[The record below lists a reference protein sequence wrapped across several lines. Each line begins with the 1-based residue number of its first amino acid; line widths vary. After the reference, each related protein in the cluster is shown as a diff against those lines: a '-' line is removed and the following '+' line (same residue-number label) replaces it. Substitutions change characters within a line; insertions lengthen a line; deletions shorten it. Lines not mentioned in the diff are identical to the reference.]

1 MDIEPDGRAF
11 LQTQQRTRNS
21 AIDGDR
27 SAAPVARRA
36 GRSGNG
42 EVDIGAGYLVQPF
55 AGVTCEDVR
64 AASPGRHR
72 PGKAEQTH
80 SSCSASEKL
89 ASIDGDHTRSQERT
103 GGKECLLTCRS
114 RRYPLPT

>member
-27 SAAPVARRA
+27 SAAPVARRE

-72 PGKAEQTH
+72 HGKAEQTH
-80 SSCSASEKL
+80 SSCPGSEQL
-89 ASIDGDHTRSQERT
+89 ASIDGHRT
-103 GGKECLLTCRS
+103 GERKSTRPNS
-114 RRYPLPT
+114 S